1 MSQKKNYSYR
11 LIIFFLS
18 LLIVVLLYK
27 GYKDNK
33 TAHELQN
40 SLQEENYIT
49 QTQLTEMIEKYDSA
63 RLKLNKASIEEGT
76 ITLNSINGGTTKE
89 TVALSFKDIVSVN
102 EQIAAIKDSIAS
114 LKKKLRNLEK
124 LNSVT
129 TKQKVVVNNLEKIS
143 ASSKLVI
150 SNLQAR
156 GVKFIKDNST
166 NAQKKEIEQIRVC
179 FSFEGNQIVD
189 YGNKELFIQ
198 IVNPKNEIVS
208 KDNLVFEQNNT
219 TLRYSKKVDFLYNK
233 QITDV
238 CTYVDLEKNKIY
250 KGRYLVNLYSGT
262 KKIGSTIFNYN

>member
-1 MSQKKNYSYR
+1 MSRKNDNSNR

-18 LLIVVLLYK
+18 LLIVVLFFK
-27 GYKDNK
+27 DYKDTISSNK
-33 TAHELQN
+33 IQN
-40 SLQEENYIT
+40 SLKEENYIA
-49 QTQLTEMIEKYDSA
+49 QSQLSEMIEKYDSV
-63 RLKLNKASIEEGT
+63 LIKLNSNKYSAGANRNQNNVDFNNLSGKSFSSI
-76 ITLNSINGGTTKE
+76 
-89 TVALSFKDIVSVN
+89 D
-102 EQIAAIKDSIAS
+102 EQITAVKDSIFR
-114 LKKKLRNLEK
+114 LKNRLRRLQTESRLTQRERKNQE
-124 LNSVT
+124 SI
-129 TKQKVVVNNLEKIS
+129 EKIS
-143 ASSKLVI
+143 SASKLIV

-189 YGNKELFIQ
+189 YGNKELFVQ

-262 KKIGSTIFNYN
+262 KKIGSTIFSYN